1 MAATKGIVS
10 GGNYTFSAAAKT
22 ITFSSDYLGMSLSD
36 ITYITNIKSG
46 VATVIYDPFDATK
59 GGTLSGLTL
68 TLAYDTT
75 AMADTDPLQIIVG
88 FTPVN
93 ADPLPVK
100 IVEGPDEKDDTALL
114 QNISDNL
121 DYLNLALDQAEGIQ
135 VNVRDVVTKKDVQG
149 ANIPSDAP
157 SPIHF
162 SLRPTINDCF
172 TFDTTGYQSLSVILN
187 LTSWSAGIVW
197 EGSNDNANWGS
208 IPYTYQ
214 QANTTLGSPAITSA
228 PISLNA
234 PYTMTISCITRFIRI
249 RATSTGVSNPVAQ
262 GVAYLRQIPIPA
274 LTQLTTMPCNVSNT
288 VATNISQINSTTP
301 NANTQNAQNS
311 TQASTGGIGVA
322 GHYVQ
327 TSNLPNAASTLQT
340 LVPFPIG
347 IGGREQPYI
356 GALSG
361 IFRYITVDGG
371 GRYILGGDTPDTE
384 TRFQSKL
391 ASGAIPGIPPRG
403 VGGRPNTMHGSQALL
418 VEDVGQSEG
427 DTTGTLLQQILVEL
441 KMLNQQINELPF
453 TLNQGLHM
461 QNEVAE
467 YRTEEYNN
475 HVNNQ

>member
-1 MAATKGIVS
+1 MAGNKGIVPVS
-10 GGNYTFSAAAKT
+10 FYTFNAAAKT
-22 ITFSSDYLGMSLSD
+22 ITFSNDYAGLDLAE
-36 ITYITNIKSG
+36 ITYITNIKNG

-68 TLAYDTT
+68 TLAYNTT

-249 RATSTGVSNPVAQ
+249 RATSTGVSQPVAQ

-403 VGGRPNTMHGSQALL
+403 VGAISNNMVGAQSLT
-418 VEDVGQSEG
+418 VDVTNQDFG
-427 DTTGTLLQQILVEL
+427 DTQVMLMRQILTEL
-441 KMLNQQINELPF
+441 KILNQNFAEMPQMLNQPSYTMSDPQ
-453 TLNQGLHM
+453 
-461 QNEVAE
+461 E
-467 YRTEEYNN
+467 YRDSSTFDSSL
-475 HVNNQ
+475 Q

>member
-1 MAATKGIVS
+1 MAGNKGIVS
-10 GGNYTFSAAAKT
+10 AQFYTFSAANRT
-22 ITFSSDYLGMSLSD
+22 ITFSNDYTGLDLGE
-36 ITYITNIKSG
+36 ITYITNIKNG

-249 RATSTGVSNPVAQ
+249 RATSTGVSQPVAQ

-403 VGGRPNTMHGSQALL
+403 VGARSNNMVGAQSLT
-418 VEDVGQSEG
+418 VDVTNQDFG
-427 DTTGTLLQQILVEL
+427 DTQVMLMRQILTEL
-441 KMLNQQINELPF
+441 KILNQNFAEMPQMLNQPSYTMSDPQ
-453 TLNQGLHM
+453 
-461 QNEVAE
+461 E
-467 YRTEEYNN
+467 YRDSSTFDSSL
-475 HVNNQ
+475 Q